1 MSKQKKIVVENTE
14 ELINNKGI
22 KEELVQAATEAL
34 NEVAAKQG
42 KTAAQLQAD
51 LKAEEHSKSNW
62 ALTTVDQ
69 LTHMIVDKYQQTIIL
84 NSSLETFY
92 DSFEKHTPQGNG
104 VEFLKHVPTAP
115 NIYQPAKFIPD
126 DFTGYKFRKQ
136 IIKFKEDDDSLAP
149 DAYQDR
155 YLVVWTQTELF
166 TKFINGQYLE
176 FIQNDIISK
185 IDKPFIL
192 VMYHRLMEFIIKK
205 VKAGKTINGTAANM
219 FSAITEEVIPTISK
233 FKLNTN
239 EFNLD
244 QTLTEIYDASQKEDI
259 ILMCNSKVASM
270 LKSNIMSQLF
280 NSSNIDLHNWVGQVH
295 IVNNKIALTPDQ
307 PIQHLAVPY
316 LDDNE
321 IIVFDKKNFVKILQM
336 LDMSGA
342 QDFPL
347 NIASMRV
354 FHYWYVMGALDWGK
368 AFYYNN
374 ANLTTSPTP

>member
-1 MSKQKKIVVENTE
+1 MSKAKKIVVENTE
-14 ELINNKGI
+14 ELINSKGI
-22 KEELVQAATEAL
+22 KEELLQAATEAL
-34 NEVAAKQG
+34 NEVAEKQG
-42 KTAAQLQAD
+42 KSASQLQAD
-51 LKAEEHSKSNW
+51 LKAEEHTKSNW
-62 ALTTVDQ
+62 ALSTVDE
-69 LTHMIVDKYQQTIIL
+69 LTHMIVEKYQQTIIL

-92 DSFEKHTPQGNG
+92 NSFEKHTPSGNG
-104 VEFLKHVPTAP
+104 VEFLKHVPTSP
-115 NIYQPAKFIPD
+115 NVFQLGKFIPD

-136 IIKFKEDDDSLAP
+136 IIKFKEDDGQLAP

-176 FIQNDIISK
+176 FIQNDVISK
-185 IDKPFIL
+185 IDKSFTL
-192 VMYHRLMEFIIKK
+192 VMYHRLMEFIVKK
-205 VKAGKTINGTAANM
+205 VKAGKNINGTAANM
-219 FSAITEEVIPTISK
+219 FSCITEEVIPAISK

-244 QTLTEIYDASQKEDI
+244 QTLTEIYDASKKEDI
-259 ILMCNSKVASM
+259 ILLCNSKVASM

-280 NSSNIDLHNWVGQVH
+280 NSRNIDLHDWVGQVH
-295 IVNNKIALTPDQ
+295 IVNNKIRLVPDK
-307 PIQHLAVPY
+307 PIEHLAVPY

-321 IIVFDKKNFVKILQM
+321 IIVFDKTNFVKILQM
-336 LDMSGA
+336 LDQSGA

-347 NIASMRV
+347 NMSSMRV

-374 ANLTTSPTP
+374 ANLTVSPTP

>member
-1 MSKQKKIVVENTE
+1 MSKTKKIVVENTE

-34 NEVAAKQG
+34 NEVAVQQG

-51 LKAEEHSKSNW
+51 LKAEANTKAPW
-62 ALTTVDQ
+62 ALSTVDD
-69 LTHMIVDKYQQTIIL
+69 LTHLIVEKYQQTIIL
-84 NSSLETFY
+84 NSSLKTFY
-92 DSFEKHTPQGNG
+92 NSFEKHTPQGNG
-104 VEFLKHVPTAP
+104 VEFLKHVPTSP
-115 NIYQPAKFIPD
+115 NVFQPAKFVPD
-126 DFTGYKFRKQ
+126 DFTGYNFRRQ
-136 IIKFKEDDDSLAP
+136 IIKFKEDNGQLAP

-155 YLVVWTQTELF
+155 YLVVWTPSQLF

-185 IDKPFIL
+185 IDQSFTL

-219 FSAITEEVIPTISK
+219 FSSITEEVIPSISK

-259 ILMCNSKVASM
+259 ILLCNSKVASM

-280 NSSNIDLHNWVGQVH
+280 NSSNIDLHDWVGQVH
-295 IVNNKIALTPDQ
+295 IVNNKINLVPDK
-307 PIQHLAVPY
+307 PIEHLAVPY

-321 IIVFDKKNFVKILQM
+321 IIVFDKTNFVKILQM
-336 LDMSGA
+336 LEESGA
-342 QDFPL
+342 QDYPL
-347 NIASMRV
+347 NMSSMRV

-374 ANLTTSPTP
+374 ANLTVSPTP